1 MSTPLLA
8 YGIVAA
14 VALQRLLEMGY
25 AMRNT
30 RRLLARGAVESGRS
44 HYPLFI
50 LLHGGWLVAIA
61 LFLPQPSVIHALPLI
76 VFVLLQAARL
86 WVIATLG
93 PFWTTRIITLPGAPL
108 VRKGPYRILRHPN
121 YAIVAGEIAM
131 LPLVFGEV
139 AVAIVFSILNALL
152 LTWRI
157 RIENAALAPRAG
169 A

>member
-1 MSTPLLA
+1 MSTPVLA

-14 VALQRLLEMGY
+14 VALQRLLEMAY

-30 RRLLARGAVESGRS
+30 RRLLARGAVERGRS

-61 LFLPQPSVIHALPLI
+61 LFLPQPPVIHALPLI

-93 PFWTTRIITLPGAPL
+93 PYWTTRIITLPGAAL

>member
-1 MSTPLLA
+1 MNVA
-8 YGIVAA
+8 YAILTA
-14 VALQRLLEMGY
+14 VALQRLLEMIY

-30 RRLLARGAVESGRS
+30 RRLLARGAVERGRA

-61 LFLPQPSVIHALPLI
+61 LFLPRPPVIYALPL
-76 VFVLLQAARL
+76 VLFVLLQAARL

-93 PFWTTRIITLPGAPL
+93 EFWTTRIITLPGAPL
-108 VRKGPYRILRHPN
+108 VRKGLYRFLRHPN
-121 YAIVAGEIAM
+121 YAIVAGEMAV

-139 AVAIVFSILNALL
+139 AVAIAFSVLNAML

-169 A
+169 F